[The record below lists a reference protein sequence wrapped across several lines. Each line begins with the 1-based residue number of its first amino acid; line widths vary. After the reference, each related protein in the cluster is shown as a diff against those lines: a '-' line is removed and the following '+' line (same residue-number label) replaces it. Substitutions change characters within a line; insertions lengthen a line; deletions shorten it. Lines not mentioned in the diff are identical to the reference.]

1 MLALPSTKQ
10 DHLMNTDARWQQDLV
25 DALHLETLFIS
36 SGRAFPKF
44 EWADSIKPTQAD
56 SARAVANIRKW
67 RSYLPEACV
76 ELMIDDGWQWS
87 T

>member
-1 MLALPSTKQ
+1 
-10 DHLMNTDARWQQDLV
+10 MNTDPRWQQDLV

-36 SGRAFPKF
+36 SGLAFPRL
-44 EWADSIKPTQAD
+44 EWVDSIKPTHAET
-56 SARAVANIRKW
+56 ARAVANIREW

-76 ELMIDDGWQWS
+76 KSMIDDGWQWS